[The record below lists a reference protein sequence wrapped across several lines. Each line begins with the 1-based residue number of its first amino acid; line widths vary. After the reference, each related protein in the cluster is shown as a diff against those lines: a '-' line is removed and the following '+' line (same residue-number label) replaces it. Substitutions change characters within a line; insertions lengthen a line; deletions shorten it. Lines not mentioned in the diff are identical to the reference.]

1 MNQIIQIHL
10 FQILNQGDI
19 FWVLKITLKNK
30 KVRHYYT
37 LSIKDFEKKVD
48 ELAENVRLEYEEQ
61 MEICSDDIGNY

>member
-61 MEICSDDIGNY
+61 MEISSDDIGNY